1 MIPNSSVVYQL
12 IMGGYQQN
20 QQRPPV
26 VQNDA
31 VDALLSLKK
40 LNYEVKIIF
49 NLLFF
54 VDFKNEII

>member
-20 QQRPPV
+20 QQKPPV

-40 LNYEVKIIF
+40 LNYEVREPDIVQYILTFCKG
-49 NLLFF
+49 
-54 VDFKNEII
+54 